1 MRESVL
7 LLKLLA
13 LISRPLPQNT
23 QHMKYL
29 CFVCT
34 AWLHILF
41 YLPSAAQTPN
51 APNALSRGKVVEWK
65 TGEPIGGALVKSL
78 ATGATAISGPDGVFE
93 IMAPR
98 DNLAQFS
105 VVAFGYSS
113 FNTGASGFSIGILE
127 NNLEGVGICS
137 LVPAFA
143 DTSLIFELTPLP
155 VQLNR
160 EVVVTAQKTRKTNFS
175 LPRSVTVRDKASL
188 LERPARSVP
197 EVLFGETGVWLQKTN
212 HGGGSLFVRGL
223 TGQQTLLLLDGIR
236 LNNATFRSGPNQYLN
251 TIDPTSIERIEVLR
265 GHASAE
271 YGSDA
276 LGGAVNLLTPEIGSL
291 PSGLHGQVQAT
302 GATQNME
309 KSLASQWHWVG
320 KHGQT
325 LLASGAYRDFGDLY
339 GGKGIGRQ
347 SPSGYEQWS
356 YQAKFAMPLNLGT
369 ALTLTGF
376 WKDLQ
381 QNAVPLYHKVKL
393 ENFAYNQFD
402 PQRHQMGYLRM
413 AKDDLRPWWCQNAA
427 LTVSWQRQRE
437 GRQSQKNGSSK
448 VVRELDEVRTWGAQ
462 WQSKMRLPS
471 FSHWTAQNGIDVFW
485 DEVRSQRNDQTGTD
499 APVTL
504 RGLYPDGARM
514 ANFSAYSLHT
524 LRWREWRLDAGLRW
538 SSNRLQMEEM
548 TLGAVDVSA
557 HALVGNLGLN
567 VPLFK
572 RLRYFAQF
580 STAFRAPNVD
590 DLGTLG
596 IVDFRYEQPNANL
609 RPEKGR
615 STETGFKYN
624 SDRFAANITGYYS
637 RLNGLIGRVRTADTI
652 QGYPVYQ
659 KENIGKAYVT
669 GIECDLEWRPIRYW
683 AVFANAAY
691 AYGQNQ
697 SAREPLRRIP
707 PAFGRTALRFAPTEH
722 FALRAET
729 VFAGWQ
735 RRLAKADVDDN
746 RIADDGT
753 PGWAIANVYANYRY
767 RALSFQ
773 LDAQNLTNRAYRTH
787 GSGIDGLGRSL
798 WLRVGIQL

>member
-1 MRESVL
+1 MKHLFL
-7 LLKLLA
+7 LLQTLLA
-13 LISRPLPQNT
+13 LPL
-23 QHMKYL
+23 
-29 CFVCT
+29 
-34 AWLHILF
+34 
-41 YLPSAAQTPN
+41 AAQNPN
-51 APNALSRGKVVEWK
+51 APNTLSRGKVVEWK

-78 ATGATAISGPDGVFE
+78 TTGATAISGPDGVFE

-98 DNLAQFS
+98 DYLEQFS
-105 VVAFGYSS
+105 VTAFGYSS
-113 FNTGASGFSIGILE
+113 IGVGANNFHIGILE
-127 NNLEGVGICS
+127 NDLEGIGICNLMPTLTDTN
-137 LVPAFA
+137 LV
-143 DTSLIFELTPLP
+143 FELRPRP

-160 EVVVTAQKTRKTNFS
+160 EVVVTAQKTRKANFS

-197 EVLFGETGVWLQKTN
+197 EALFGEAGVWLQKTN

-251 TIDPTSIERIEVLR
+251 TIDPIGIERIEVLR

-291 PSGLHGQVQAT
+291 PSGLHGQVLAM

-309 KSLASQWHWVG
+309 KSLASKWHWVG

-325 LLASGAYRDFGDLY
+325 LWASGTYRDFGDLY

-356 YQAKFAMPLNLGT
+356 YQAKFSTPLNIGT
-369 ALTLTGF
+369 WMTLSGF

-402 PQRHQMGYLRM
+402 PQRHQMGYLRL
-413 AKDDLRPWWCQNAA
+413 AKNDLRPWWCQNTA

-437 GRQSQKNGSSK
+437 GRQSQKNGSNK

-462 WQSKMRLPS
+462 WQSKMYLAS
-471 FSHWTAQNGIDVFW
+471 LSYWTAQNGIDVFW
-485 DEVRSQRNDQTGTD
+485 DEVRSQRNDKTGTD
-499 APVTL
+499 APVAL
-504 RGLYPDGARM
+504 RGLYPNGAQM

-524 LRWREWRLDAGLRW
+524 LRWRAWRLDAGLRW
-538 SSNRLQMEEM
+538 SSNRLRMTEA
-548 TLGAVDVSA
+548 TLGAVDLPTQA
-557 HALVGNLGLN
+557 WVGNLGIN
-567 VPLFK
+567 VPLFE

-596 IVDFRYEQPNANL
+596 IVDFRYEQPNAGL

-615 STETGFKYN
+615 SWETGFKYN
-624 SDRFAANITGYYS
+624 SDRCATNVTGYYNI
-637 RLNGLIGRVRTADTI
+637 LNGLIGRVKTADTI

-659 KENIGKAYVT
+659 KENIGKAYIV
-669 GIECDLEWRPIRYW
+669 GAEWDMEWKPLRYW
-683 AVFANAAY
+683 TVFAHFTY
-691 AYGQNQ
+691 TYGQNQ
-697 SAREPLRRIP
+697 SAKEPLRRIP
-707 PAFGRTALRFAPTEH
+707 PAFGRVALRCAPTER

-729 VFAGWQ
+729 VFASWQ

-753 PGWAIANVYANYRY
+753 PGWTVVNLYANYRY

-773 LDAQNLTNRAYRTH
+773 LDAQNLANRAYRAH

-798 WLRVGIQL
+798 WLRVGINIR